1 MELFGF
7 YNTVHQIRSLKCHR
21 LYLVSSL
28 SISLNLQW
36 LEWLV
41 VVVEKWT
48 IADALA
54 LFSVYLVPYHTTR
67 DGSDIENGLAG
78 KAEVR
83 QSAGDLEAK
92 TTELT
97 DLKIVKAWPSNQN
110 PKRFLNPF
118 DQIDLSLP
126 KIGKRWNEFFEK
138 WTSL

>member
-1 MELFGF
+1 MSQVVSCIITFDFSQSPMTWMIGGGCWKM
-7 YNTVHQIRSLKCHR
+7 NDCWCSSTVQCL
-21 LYLVSSL
+21 SS
-28 SISLNLQW
+28 
-36 LEWLV
+36 
-41 VVVEKWT
+41 T
-48 IADALA
+48 IT
-54 LFSVYLVPYHTTR
+54 YHTTR

-83 QSAGDLEAK
+83 QSAGDLKAK

-97 DLKIVKAWPSNQN
+97 DLEIVKAWPSNQN

>member
-1 MELFGF
+1 M
-7 YNTVHQIRSLKCHR
+7 
-21 LYLVSSL
+21 YLVSSL

-83 QSAGDLEAK
+83 QSAGDLKAK

-97 DLKIVKAWPSNQN
+97 DLEIVKAWPSNEN
-110 PKRFLNPF
+110 PKRFLF
-118 DQIDLSLP
+118 DPHLTKSIYPYQ
-126 KIGKRWNEFFEK
+126 R
-138 WTSL
+138 